1 MQLVERHIKIND
13 KPIEEL
19 CVKAKN
25 LYNQSLYYLR
35 QAIFGKIQYFSEYE
49 LSGLFAEFNQNDFR
63 NLPSQTSQQIIKQ
76 VFKNY
81 KSWNKA
87 RREWQKNPS
96 KFSGKPRLPKYK
108 KVTSEVIFTVQQI
121 NIKDGFISFPK
132 MTKLHPLKTN
142 VDNICQV
149 RIIPRASCFII
160 EVVYN
165 KEEIKNGNLKKE
177 NVLSID
183 LGLNNLATCVNNVGL
198 QPFIING
205 RIMKSVNQ
213 MYNKTKARLM
223 SYVGN
228 KGTSN
233 RINRLSFY
241 RNNFINDKFHKTS
254 RFIINYCLENEI
266 GTIIIGYNKQW
277 KDKINI
283 GKVNNQKFVSI
294 PHSKLIDKIT
304 YKAKLVGIDV
314 IEHEESY
321 TSKCDSLVLES
332 ICKHEV
338 FLGKRIN
345 RGLFQSSI
353 GKLINADVNGAINIA
368 RKAKV
373 INDSVIAQ
381 IIDSGIAFMPIRI
394 NIF

>member
-1 MQLVERHIKIND
+1 MQLVERHIIINN
-13 KPIEEL
+13 KEIEGL

-35 QAIFGKIQYFSEYE
+35 QATFGKIKPFGEYE

-63 NLPSQTSQQIIKQ
+63 DLPAQTSQQIIKQ
-76 VFKNY
+76 VFQNY
-81 KSWNKA
+81 KSWYKA
-87 RREWQKNPS
+87 KAEWQKNPS
-96 KFSGKPRLPKYK
+96 KFKSIPKLPKYK
-108 KVTSEVIFTVQQI
+108 KVTSEVIFTSQQI
-121 NIKDGFISFPK
+121 KFKDGFIHFPK
-132 MTKLHPLKTN
+132 STNLQPLKTK

-149 RIIPRASCFII
+149 RIIPQANCFVI

-165 KEEIKNGNLKKE
+165 KEEVKNENLKKE

-183 LGLNNLATCVNNVGL
+183 LGLNNFATCVNNVGL

-205 RIMKSVNQ
+205 KIIKSVNQ
-213 MYNKTKARLM
+213 MYNKTKAILM
-223 SYVGN
+223 SYIGS

-233 RINRLSFY
+233 RINKLGFY
-241 RNNFINDKFHKTS
+241 RNNFIEDKLHKTS
-254 RFIINYCLENEI
+254 RFIINYCLEHEI
-266 GTIIIGYNKQW
+266 GTIVIGKNKQW
-277 KDKINI
+277 KDEINI

-304 YKAKLVGIDV
+304 YKAKLVGINV

-321 TSKCDSLVLES
+321 TSKCDSLALEP

-338 FLGKRIN
+338 YLGKRIK
-345 RGLFQSSI
+345 RGLFQSSV

-368 RKAKV
+368 RKVFNDCFAK
-373 INDSVIAQ
+373 S
-381 IIDSGIAFMPIRI
+381 IIDSGSAFLPVKV